1 MSCRALTGNNKRQWH
16 LSRATQRPLQPTAKA
31 LGWRNRP
38 PLRVGLMSL
47 DLWLVY
53 VVAAVGLS
61 LTPGPNG
68 LLSLT
73 HGVRFGFARTVFTA
87 LGGVAGF
94 MVLVAASLAGL
105 GALLAA
111 SEQAF
116 TVAKW
121 VGAAYLV
128 YLGLRLLRAPAPSV
142 TAAAAATTAGA
153 DGPARLFGQGFLVA
167 VSNPKALIFFA
178 AFLPQF
184 MSPDV
189 PFLVQFAVLGGTFA
203 VVEFIYELMLAGAAQ
218 RLAPWLG
225 RHGRWFNR
233 VTGCTFIGIG
243 GLLTTANR

>member
-1 MSCRALTGNNKRQWH
+1 VT
-16 LSRATQRPLQPTAKA
+16 
-31 LGWRNRP
+31 
-38 PLRVGLMSL
+38 L

-53 VVAAVGLS
+53 MLAAIGLS

-73 HGVRFGFARTVFTA
+73 HGVRFGLARTVFTVA
-87 LGGVAGF
+87 GGVSGF

-116 TVAKW
+116 NIAKW

-128 YLGLRLLRAPAPSV
+128 YLGIRLWRAPPPQV
-142 TAAAAATTAGA
+142 RAADAQGLSNES
-153 DGPARLFGQGFLVA
+153 GPARLFTQGFLVA

-184 MSPDV
+184 MV
-189 PFLVQFAVLGGTFA
+189 PGMPYWQQLVVLGGTFA
-203 VVEFIYELMLAGAAQ
+203 VVEFAYELVLAGMAEKI
-218 RLAPWLG
+218 APWLG
-225 RHGRWFNR
+225 KHGRWFNR
-233 VTGCTFIGIG
+233 ITGTSFVGIG
-243 GLLTTANR
+243 GLLAMAHRG